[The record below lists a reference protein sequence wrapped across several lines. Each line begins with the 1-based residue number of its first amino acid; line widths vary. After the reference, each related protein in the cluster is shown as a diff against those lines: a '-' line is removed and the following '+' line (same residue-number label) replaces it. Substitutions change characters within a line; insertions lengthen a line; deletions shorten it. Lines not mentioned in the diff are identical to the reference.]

1 MLLLLQCLSDPS
13 GLVKHVGSHL
23 RRGPKREPQG
33 EESHVWKITHLDFT
47 CFRATESQ
55 TSGGGGCGKGK
66 RPGIGS
72 LYKISW
78 CISFF
83 SRYIH
88 FINSSFNLC
97 KDVFMN
103 SFVYLLPRSGRS
115 PGEGSGYPLQYS
127 CLVNPIDRGAW
138 QATVH
143 VVAESDMTEW
153 LTCLI
158 VF

>member
-1 MLLLLQCLSDPS
+1 MPLW
-13 GLVKHVGSHL
+13 
-23 RRGPKREPQG
+23 PQ
-33 EESHVWKITHLDFT
+33 WL
-47 CFRATESQ
+47 SQ
-55 TSGGGGCGKGK
+55 TCWQPSAPWPQTWASRGRKPRLEDNSSRLYMFQSYWITNLWGGCGKGK